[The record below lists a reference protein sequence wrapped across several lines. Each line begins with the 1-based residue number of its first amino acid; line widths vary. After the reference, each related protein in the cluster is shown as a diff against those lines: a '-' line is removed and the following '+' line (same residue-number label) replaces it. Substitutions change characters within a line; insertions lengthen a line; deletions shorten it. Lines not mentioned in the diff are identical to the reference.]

1 MYHNHTIRDHVH
13 HTLAE
18 HRTGCARLKPFKSV
32 ILAFLKQ
39 PPASTFYFII
49 SSDGSSFRL
58 LFLHIAGPQNN
69 HNAKS
74 RWIIRTLFSNHQV
87 LRWPTRVTLAS
98 SLPPS
103 SSSTTSPSTP
113 SSAGREVTYQ
123 GHAGLGR
130 PVPAPLYPVPR
141 KTPQVGICQS
151 IEKKTYKNMKQIPY
165 QRLNLKKTFLQE
177 RRLWEWEWNR
187 SWQRRTDQTSPSG
200 AMIIILII
208 IIIIIIRGAILRQI
222 RIFFEHCSKGGGGAN
237 PCSKNMLQIL
247 YDYKG
252 LLAT

>member
-1 MYHNHTIRDHVH
+1 MYIHNVSQPHHTRPH

-32 ILAFLKQ
+32 ILAFLEQ

-87 LRWPTRVTLAS
+87 LRWPTTLSS
-98 SLPPS
+98 SLPPPS
-103 SSSTTSPSTP
+103 SSSTSPSTP

-151 IEKKTYKNMKQIPY
+151 IEEKN
-165 QRLNLKKTFLQE
+165 L
-177 RRLWEWEWNR
+177 
-187 SWQRRTDQTSPSG
+187 
-200 AMIIILII
+200 
-208 IIIIIIRGAILRQI
+208 
-222 RIFFEHCSKGGGGAN
+222 
-237 PCSKNMLQIL
+237 
-247 YDYKG
+247 
-252 LLAT
+252 